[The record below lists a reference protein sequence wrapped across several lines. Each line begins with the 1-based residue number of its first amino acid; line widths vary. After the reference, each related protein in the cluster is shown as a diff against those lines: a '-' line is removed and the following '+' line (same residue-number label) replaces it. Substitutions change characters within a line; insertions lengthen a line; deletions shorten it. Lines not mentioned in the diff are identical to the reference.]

1 MSQALAIANQTD
13 QRANY
18 CKLLIW
24 WKSPDEVND
33 QELLRKIM
41 NLGTWEMWQW
51 AWKHFT
57 KESFIHCLED
67 GRYGDFSKGSWYYWH
82 LRLSISP
89 IPTIPR
95 NRFLSENE
103 ELKFPGS

>member
-33 QELLRKIM
+33 QELLREIM
-41 NLGTWEMWQW
+41 NLRHLGNVAMGM
-51 AWKHFT
+51 
-57 KESFIHCLED
+57 ESFYQRIL
-67 GRYGDFSKGSWYYWH
+67 YSL
-82 LRLSISP
+82 LRGCTLWGLFQRLLALLASSP
-89 IPTIPR
+89 IDLPYPT
-95 NRFLSENE
+95 NSQ
-103 ELKFPGS
+103 K

>member
-41 NLGTWEMWQW
+41 NLGTWEMWQHTN
-51 AWKHFT
+51 APFIYK
-57 KESFIHCLED
+57 SFQ
-67 GRYGDFSKGSWYYWH
+67 
-82 LRLSISP
+82 
-89 IPTIPR
+89 
-95 NRFLSENE
+95 
-103 ELKFPGS
+103 